1 MLLNKRFTIGEMAK
15 MHNIAESTLR
25 YYDEKGIFHPS
36 IVDPQ
41 TNYRY
46 YTIDQFSLLDTIKF
60 FTPVKYSVK
69 GN

>member
-46 YTIDQFSLLDTIKF
+46 YTIVNFH
-60 FTPVKYSVK
+60 Y
-69 GN
+69 

>member
-36 IVDPQ
+36 
-41 TNYRY
+41 
-46 YTIDQFSLLDTIKF
+46 
-60 FTPVKYSVK
+60 
-69 GN
+69 